1 MPFTF
6 ACFIIGGLALS
17 GIPPF
22 SGFFSKDEILLVTGE
37 RGGWHWALY
46 VLGYV
51 GALLTAV
58 YTFRMIFRAF
68 WGEPVPEAREL
79 ESGHLVHHETPTN
92 PQTGEAEDT
101 DVGFPGPEHHIAE
114 RDWSMR
120 FPMGMLAF
128 LAIIGG
134 IVQIPGVD
142 HSITRFLSPTFAG
155 SRLYSLEGSTSTD
168 WIGLVI
174 GALIAVAGISIAY
187 LVWVAKPGTSVAL
200 QARLG
205 RLHTFLF
212 NKWYF
217 DELIDLLVVRPVQ
230 WLGRFAGSVLERGVV
245 GGGITGGTVGVVR
258 AASAAVRRAQT
269 GFLRYYAAVVIV
281 GLSAMALYF
290 LVSAT

>member
-1 MPFTF
+1 
-6 ACFIIGGLALS
+6 
-17 GIPPF
+17 
-22 SGFFSKDEILLVTGE
+22 
-37 RGGWHWALY
+37 
-46 VLGYV
+46 
-51 GALLTAV
+51 
-58 YTFRMIFRAF
+58 MIFRAF

-79 ESGHLVHHETPTN
+79 ENGHLVHHETPTN

-114 RDWSMR
+114 RNWSMR

-128 LAIIGG
+128 LAILGG

-142 HSITRFLSPTFAG
+142 DSITRFLSPTFAG

-187 LVWVAKPGTSVAL
+187 LVWVAKPGTSMAL